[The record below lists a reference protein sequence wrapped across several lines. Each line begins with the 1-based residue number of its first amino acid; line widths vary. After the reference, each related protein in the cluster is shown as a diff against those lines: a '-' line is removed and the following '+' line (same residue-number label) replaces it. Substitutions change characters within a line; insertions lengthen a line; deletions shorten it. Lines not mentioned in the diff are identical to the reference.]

1 MTYQRIILSGPT
13 IDGEPGLP
21 EALIGL
27 ADESL
32 ADLSAALDPCPAEY
46 TGIGYWQIQP
56 AEPTPSNKV
65 AASRAPA
72 FVEGS
77 LKWVEVLE
85 DAPPPSE
92 EQVDAERD
100 RRISAGFVFAEVIYQ
115 SRPEDR
121 ENIMGAGTAALGAM
135 MQGALPGDYRWHGG
149 DSDFAWIAA
158 DNSLNPMDAQTVY
171 AFGLAAMAHKT
182 AHIFAARAI
191 KDADPVPADFAD
203 NVYWP

>member
-1 MTYQRIILSGPT
+1 MTLYREAPGPFPVWAGESIDGVLYQREIEQLWS
-13 IDGEPGLP
+13 
-21 EALIGL
+21 A
-27 ADESL
+27 
-32 ADLSAALDPCPAEY
+32 ADLEAVSLWRDDMIAAAVPVPDGKQITSA
-46 TGIGYWQIQP
+46 TVQ
-56 AEPTPSNKV
+56 
-65 AASRAPA
+65 R
-72 FVEGS
+72 VEGVVRYVNT
-77 LKWVEVLE
+77 LVDVPRPTE
-85 DAPPPSE
+85 D
-92 EQVDAERD
+92 QVDAERD
-100 RRISAGFVFAEVIYQ
+100 RRIAAGFTFAGVIYQ

-191 KDADPVPADFAD
+191 KDANPVPADFAD
-203 NVYWP
+203 NIYWP

>member
-1 MTYQRIILSGPT
+1 MLYTRNGSWPAPLPASITLSNGFIRT
-13 IDGEPGLP
+13 DTASFTAGE
-21 EALIGL
+21 I
-27 ADESL
+27 AD
-32 ADLSAALDPCPAEY
+32 A
-46 TGIGYWQIQP
+46 GYV
-56 AEPTPSNKV
+56 V
-65 AASRAPA
+65 APDAPA
-72 FVEGS
+72 YDPATEHLGWDGAAWTVTA
-77 LKWVEVLE
+77 L
-85 DAPPPSE
+85 PPPTE

-100 RRISAGFVFAEVIYQ
+100 RRISAGFVFAGVIYQ

-135 MQGALPGDYRWHGG
+135 VQGALPGDLRWHGG

-191 KDADPVPADFAD
+191 KDADPVSADFAD

>member
-1 MTYQRIILSGPT
+1 MDYQRIILSGPT

-21 EALIGL
+21 EALAGL

-46 TGIGYWQIQP
+46 AGIGYWPIQP
-56 AEPTPSNKV
+56 AEPTPINKV
-65 AASRAPA
+65 AVSRAPA

-92 EQVDAERD
+92 AEVDAERD
-100 RRISAGFVFAEVIYQ
+100 RRISAGFVFAGVTYQ

-149 DSDFAWIAA
+149 DSDFVWIAA

-191 KDADPVPADFAD
+191 KDANPIPTDFTD
-203 NVYWP
+203 NVFWP

>member
-1 MTYQRIILSGPT
+1 MTLYREAAGPFPVWAGEAIEGVLYQREIEQVWS
-13 IDGEPGLP
+13 
-21 EALIGL
+21 A
-27 ADESL
+27 
-32 ADLSAALDPCPAEY
+32 ADLEAVGLWREDMIAAAAPVPDGKQITSA
-46 TGIGYWQIQP
+46 TVQ
-56 AEPTPSNKV
+56 
-65 AASRAPA
+65 R
-72 FVEGS
+72 VEGVVRYVNT
-77 LKWVEVLE
+77 LVDVPRPTE
-85 DAPPPSE
+85 D
-92 EQVDAERD
+92 QVDAERD
-100 RRISAGFVFAEVIYQ
+100 RRIAAGFTFAGVIYQ

-191 KDADPVPADFAD
+191 KDANPVPADFAD
-203 NVYWP
+203 NIYWP